1 MDLESLKNDPE
12 QIKALIQALSSLL
25 PTDTVQTTDEKDSAT
40 ENLFDKMMEKN
51 LHKEDIE
58 IDKKLSRY
66 PPTERNRPF
75 EFVEVK
81 CRCCGTMQKVHPSL
95 AFEKDRYK
103 CNRCTKVSG

>member
-12 QIKALIQALSSLL
+12 QIKALIQVLSSLL
-25 PTDTVQTTDEKDSAT
+25 STETVKVTNQEDNQTK
-40 ENLFDKMMEKN
+40 NLFDKMMEKN

-81 CRCCGTMQKVHPSL
+81 CRCCGTTQKVHPNL
-95 AFEKDRYK
+95 AFDKDRYK
-103 CNRCTKVSG
+103 CNRCTKV

>member
-12 QIKALIQALSSLL
+12 QIKALIEALSLLL
-25 PTDTVQTTDEKDSAT
+25 PTESPQTVETQENKT

-75 EFVEVK
+75 EFIEVK
-81 CRCCGTMQKVHPSL
+81 CRCCGVLQKVHPNL

-103 CNRCTKVSG
+103 CNKCTKVAR

>member
-12 QIKALIQALSSLL
+12 QIKALIQVLSSLL
-25 PTDTVQTTDEKDSAT
+25 STDTVKVTNQEDNQKK
-40 ENLFDKMMEKN
+40 NLFDKMMEKN

-81 CRCCGTMQKVHPSL
+81 CRCCGITQKVHPNL
-95 AFEKDRYK
+95 AFDKDRYK
-103 CNRCTKVSG
+103 CNRCTKV